1 MTRAWHVPRLRSTR
15 AQGNSEETKLIQSR
29 GMGKTMDAD
38 VIVVGAG
45 LTGLSA
51 ACELSRAGLSVLV
64 FEKSANVGGRMS
76 THIVNGYKLDHGF
89 QILLTAYPEMK
100 KIDGLAKLAGRS
112 FSSGARIRTQGR
124 FVDFCDPLRHPDH
137 IFSTLLSPLARVTD
151 LVRLFA
157 LTKARR
163 TSCVE
168 RGLSTYEGLRA
179 SGFSEGFQEA
189 FLRPFLRGVLLDPH
203 LRVDYG
209 LACFY
214 LQMFAK
220 GEAVLPEGGIQ
231 ARPNLLADQIGRS
244 HIRLNTAVN
253 GLSSHE
259 ITLENGDTFG
269 AQQVICAVDTMAAT
283 QLGSPEQAMHHLST
297 STLYFSAPEPPFS
310 EPIVVLSAEEGP
322 IATLAVLTNV
332 QPSYAP
338 PGRTLIA
345 IATIGE
351 SALLPEDVLSDR
363 VLAQAQRWYGDSVR
377 SWSLIRRI
385 GIPAG
390 VVGRPRMA
398 KGFIDQAGILFAGD
412 YLSYP
417 SQNGALAAGRAA
429 ADHALER
436 IS

>member
-1 MTRAWHVPRLRSTR
+1 
-15 AQGNSEETKLIQSR
+15 
-29 GMGKTMDAD
+29 MGRPMDAD

-51 ACELSRAGLSVLV
+51 ACELSQAGLSVLV
-64 FEKSANVGGRMS
+64 FEKTDHVGGRMS
-76 THIVNGYKLDHGF
+76 THEVGGYKLDHGF
-89 QILLTAYPEMK
+89 QVLLTAYPEIK
-100 KIDGLAKLAGRS
+100 KVDGVAKLAGRS

-137 IFSTLLSPLARVTD
+137 IFSTLFSPLARLTD
-151 LVRLFA
+151 LSRLFF
-157 LTKARR
+157 LTRMHKA
-163 TSCVE
+163 TCVE
-168 RGLSTYEGLRA
+168 RGVSTNEGLRA
-179 SGFSEGFQEA
+179 SGFSERFQDG

-231 ARPNLLADQIGRS
+231 ALPNLLADRIGRS

-253 GLSSHE
+253 AISSQE
-259 ITLENGDTFG
+259 ITLEDGDTFG
-269 AQQVICAVDTMAAT
+269 AQQVICAVDTMAAS
-283 QLGSPEQAMHHLST
+283 QLGSPEQAMQHLST
-297 STLYFSAPEPPFS
+297 TTLYFSAPEPPFP
-310 EPIVVLSAEEGP
+310 EPLVVVSAEEGP
-322 IATLAVLTNV
+322 ITTLAVLTNV

-338 PGRTLIA
+338 PGRSLIA

-351 SALLPEDVLSDR
+351 SALLPESVLSEK
-363 VLAQAQRWYGDSVR
+363 VLTQAHQWYGDCVR
-377 SWSLIRRI
+377 SWSLIRRV

-390 VVGRPRMA
+390 VVCRPRMT
-398 KGFIDQAGILFAGD
+398 KGFVDRSGVLFAGD

-417 SQNGALAAGRAA
+417 SQNGALGAGRAVA
-429 ADHALER
+429 QHVLER
-436 IS
+436 LS